1 MQQNLSSSYSLGRFS
16 INFLRAAANRATLR
30 TGGNFQRIG
39 FMRILD
45 IIASVD
51 PAHGGPIGT
60 VRNLGAIWRKQGHVF
75 DVVTLD
81 SPDAPYLAGSGLSVK
96 PLGQKGDPA
105 IAPGPQ
111 PLFKRFGYS
120 PRLLPWL
127 KAHRADYD
135 VALVHGLWNYASFG
149 ASLALSRD
157 PLPHFVFTHGMLDP
171 WFAQTYPIKTMAK
184 ALSWR
189 VSEGRLL
196 NSAEKV
202 LFTTAEEQ
210 RLAKGAFSPYRIDG
224 HVVGYG
230 CGDMQGDPA
239 EAARVFRAGL
249 PALGDRPLLL
259 FLSRIHPKKGC
270 DLLLEAFARIADANP
285 GIDLVFAG
293 PDDIGLRAVLEK
305 TAAERGIGRR
315 VHFAGMVQGPA
326 KWGAFHACEAFVL
339 VSHSENFGVVVAEA
353 MACSKPVLITDK
365 INLWREV
372 DAAGAGL
379 IESDDQAGADRL
391 LARFLA
397 LDPEARAA
405 MGRAARRCYDE
416 NYQFDALADRLM
428 ALFEQAANRA
438 GRTAAA

>member
-1 MQQNLSSSYSLGRFS
+1 
-16 INFLRAAANRATLR
+16 
-30 TGGNFQRIG
+30 
-39 FMRILD
+39 MRILD
-45 IIASVD
+45 IIGSAD

-60 VRNLGAIWRKQGHVF
+60 VRSLSRIWRARGHVF

-81 SPDAPYLAGSGLSVK
+81 SPEAPYLADSGLDVV
-96 PLGQKGDPA
+96 PLGSRGEPGGA
-105 IAPGPQ
+105 SGPQ
-111 PLFKRFGYS
+111 PLHRRFGYS
-120 PRLLPWL
+120 PKLLPWL
-127 KAHRADYD
+127 KANTDRYD
-135 VALVHGLWNYASFG
+135 VALVHGLWNYSSLA
-149 ASLALSRD
+149 ASLALAGNR
-157 PLPHFVFTHGMLDP
+157 LPHFVFTHGMLDP
-171 WFAQTYPIKTMAK
+171 WFKQAYPLKSKVK

-210 RLAKGAFSPYRIDG
+210 RLAEGAFRPWQVDG

-230 CGDMQGDPA
+230 CADMQGDPV
-239 EAARVFRAGL
+239 EAARTFRAGL
-249 PALGDRPLLL
+249 PALGERPFLL

-270 DLLLEAFARIADANP
+270 DLLLEAFARIAAAHP
-285 GIDLVFAG
+285 EMDLVFAG
-293 PDDIGLRAVLEK
+293 PDDVGLRGVL
-305 TAAERGIGRR
+305 AAEAEARGIGAR
-315 VHFAGMVQGPA
+315 VHFAGMIRGAA
-326 KWGAFHACEAFVL
+326 KWGAFHACEAFAL

-379 IESDDQAGADRL
+379 IEKDDQAGADAL

-397 LDPEARAA
+397 LSPEARAA
-405 MGRAARRCYDE
+405 MGRAARRCYDA

-428 ALFEQAANRA
+428 ALFRQAVADTPRPQA
-438 GRTAAA
+438 IREALPLSA